1 MKKLLVLFVAVLS
14 LTANYASAQLMA
26 GTAKINI
33 TPLGKEPVHDSVFA
47 RSLVLQSGQLRFAF
61 VSVDLAVFT
70 SERIERI
77 CKERYGI
84 SSVMLCS
91 SHNHSEPQP
100 DGKRS
105 FQQGN
110 PFTVYYEDQIIKAVG
125 ESMAHLFPARI
136 TAGRQTFPQLGFN
149 RLIIREDG
157 HARESWF
164 SDDQYTSENPERIPF
179 GPVDPEVGVIR
190 IDDERSQPRV
200 ILMNYACHAD
210 IVCFNYA
217 VSADYPGV
225 ACRKVEEAFGH
236 GVNCLFVQGAG
247 GNIESLQIS
256 SRRKGPDDPFQ
267 TDYAPME
274 RTGELLAFQVIKLA
288 KSLGT
293 APTGAGTSATT
304 AAVANPG
311 QGAAANTSQSAQ
323 APTLQLLED
332 SLHFTG
338 RFNKKLDYNVH
349 LSTIIINNTIA
360 IAACP
365 GELFVQL
372 QLDWKKKMELA
383 GVTPLLFGYTWSKG
397 NWPGYIADVR
407 SAALG
412 GYGADQG
419 DNLIEIGAGEAM
431 ITRQLANFYRLNG
444 LMRDKP
450 GPVGFKG
457 GEQWI
462 IRPFKP

>member
-1 MKKLLVLFVAVLS
+1 MLLAGLWS
-14 LTANYASAQLMA
+14 PTCLTAQGQLLA
-26 GTAKINI
+26 GTSKINI
-33 TPLGKEPVHDSVFA
+33 TPNTDEPVHDSVYA
-47 RSLVLQSGQLRFAF
+47 RTLVLASGGIKLAF

-70 SERIERI
+70 SARVVMT

-84 SSVMLCS
+84 TQLMLCS

-100 DGKRS
+100 GGKRS

-110 PFTVYYEDQIIKAVG
+110 PYTTYYEDRIIAAVG
-125 ESMAHLFPARI
+125 EACQHLFQARI
-136 TAGRQTFPQLGFN
+136 AGGHSSFPQLGFN
-149 RLIIREDG
+149 RLIPREDG

-164 SDDQYTSENPERIPF
+164 SDAQYTCENPERIPF

-190 IDDERSQPRV
+190 IDDAQGSPKA
-200 ILMNYACHAD
+200 IIMNYACHAD

-225 ACRKVEEAFGH
+225 ACRKVEEAFGNK
-236 GVNCLFVQGAG
+236 VNCLFIQGAG

-267 TDYAPME
+267 TDYAPMD
-274 RTGELLAFQVIKLA
+274 RTGEILAFQTVKLA
-288 KSLGT
+288 KKLVP
-293 APTGAGTSATT
+293 AGASGI
-304 AAVANPG
+304 
-311 QGAAANTSQSAQ
+311 QWM
-323 APTLQLLED
+323 ED

-338 RFNKKLDYNVH
+338 RFDKKLDYNVH
-349 LSTIIINNTIA
+349 LNTILIDNELA
-360 IAACP
+360 LAVCP

-372 QLDWKKKMELA
+372 QLDWKSKMELA
-383 GVTPLLFGYTWSKG
+383 NVKPFLFGYSWSG
-397 NWPGYIADVR
+397 GSWPGYVADVR

-419 DNLIEIGAGEAM
+419 DRLIEVGAGEAM
-431 ITRQLANFYRLNG
+431 VTQQLANFYHLNG

-450 GPVGFKG
+450 GPTGFKPG
-457 GEQWI
+457 SQWVI
-462 IRPFKP
+462 KPFQP

>member
-1 MKKLLVLFVAVLS
+1 MKKLLVLFVAALS
-14 LTANYASAQLMA
+14 LTAKYATAQLMA

-33 TPLGKEPVHDSVFA
+33 TPQGKEPVHDSVFA

-70 SERIERI
+70 SERIEKI

-84 SSVMLCS
+84 SQVMLCS

-110 PFTVYYEDQIIKAVG
+110 PFTIYYEDQIIKAVG

-190 IDDERSQPRV
+190 IDDEKSQPRV

-274 RTGELLAFQVIKLA
+274 RTGELLAFQVTKLA
-288 KSLGT
+288 KSLG
-293 APTGAGTSATT
+293 GAASGGG
-304 AAVANPG
+304 ANPSQVAG
-311 QGAAANTSQSAQ
+311 ANTTQSAQ
-323 APTLQLLED
+323 APALQLLED

-349 LSTIIINNTIA
+349 LSTIIINNNIA

-372 QLDWKKKMELA
+372 QLDWKKRMELA

-419 DNLIEIGAGEAM
+419 DNLIEIGAGEAI
-431 ITRQLANFYRLNG
+431 ITRQLANFYQLNG

-462 IRPFKP
+462 IKPFKP

>member
-1 MKKLLVLFVAVLS
+1 MKKLIALLFAGVS
-14 LTANYASAQLMA
+14 LMTQNTKAQLMA
-26 GTAKINI
+26 GTARVNI
-33 TPLGKEPVHDSVFA
+33 TPQGKESVHDSVYA

-70 SERIERI
+70 SERIEKI
-77 CKERYGI
+77 CKEKYGI
-84 SSVMLCS
+84 SQVMLCS

-190 IDDERSQPRV
+190 IDDEQGQPRV

-288 KSLGT
+288 KSLG
-293 APTGAGTSATT
+293 
-304 AAVANPG
+304 
-311 QGAAANTSQSAQ
+311 AAATQP
-323 APTLQLLED
+323 PTLQLLED

-419 DNLIEIGAGEAM
+419 DNLIEVGAGEAM

-457 GEQWI
+457 GAQWI
-462 IRPFKP
+462 IKPFKP

>member
-1 MKKLLVLFVAVLS
+1 
-14 LTANYASAQLMA
+14 
-26 GTAKINI
+26 
-33 TPLGKEPVHDSVFA
+33 
-47 RSLVLQSGQLRFAF
+47 VLQAGGVKLAF

-70 SERIERI
+70 SPRVVQT

-84 SSVMLCS
+84 TQLMLCS

-100 DGKRS
+100 GGKRS

-110 PFTVYYEDQIIKAVG
+110 PYTAFYEDQIIKAVG
-125 ESMAHLFPARI
+125 EACQHLFPARI
-136 TAGRQTFPQLGFN
+136 GGGHSSFPQLGFN
-149 RLIIREDG
+149 RLIVREDG

-164 SDDQYTSENPERIPF
+164 SDAQYTCENPERIPF

-190 IDDERSQPRV
+190 IDDAQGQPKA
-200 ILMNYACHAD
+200 IIMNYACHAD

-225 ACRKVEEAFGH
+225 ACRKVEEAFDNK
-236 GVNCLFVQGAG
+236 VNCLFIQGAG

-267 TDYAPME
+267 TDYAPMV
-274 RTGELLAFQVIKLA
+274 RTGEILAFQTVKLA
-288 KSLGT
+288 KKLSTVPVGSS
-293 APTGAGTSATT
+293 GIRWM
-304 AAVANPG
+304 
-311 QGAAANTSQSAQ
+311 
-323 APTLQLLED
+323 ED

-338 RFNKKLDYNVH
+338 RFDKKLDYHVH
-349 LSTIIINNTIA
+349 LNTIIIDDMA
-360 IAACP
+360 FAVCP

-372 QLDWKKKMELA
+372 QLDWKSKMELA
-383 GVTPLLFGYTWSKG
+383 DVKPFLFGYSWSG
-397 NWPGYIADVR
+397 GSWPGYVADVR

-419 DNLIEIGAGEAM
+419 DRLIEVGAGEAM
-431 ITRQLANFYRLNG
+431 VTRQLANFYQLNG

-450 GPVGFKG
+450 GPTGFKPG
-457 GEQWI
+457 SQWVI
-462 IRPFKP
+462 KPYKP

>member
-1 MKKLLVLFVAVLS
+1 MKKLLFLIAMVPG
-14 LTANYASAQLMA
+14 LTVPETTNAQLLA
-26 GTAKINI
+26 GTSKINI
-33 TPLGKEPVHDSVFA
+33 TPRTTESVHDSVYA
-47 RSLVLQSGQLRFAF
+47 RSLVLESGSLRLAF

-70 SERIERI
+70 SERIERV
-77 CKERYGI
+77 CKEKYGI
-84 SSVMLCS
+84 SQVLLCS

-105 FQQGN
+105 FQVGN
-110 PFTVYYEDQIIKAVG
+110 PYTVFYEDQIIRAVG
-125 ESMAHLFPARI
+125 ESMEHLFPAHI
-136 TAGRQTFPQLGFN
+136 AAGRKTFPQLGFN
-149 RLIIREDG
+149 RLIVREDG

-164 SDDQYTSENPERIPF
+164 SDEQYTSENPERIPF

-190 IDDERSQPRV
+190 IDDEQGQPRV
-200 ILMNYACHAD
+200 IMMNYACHAD

-274 RTGELLAFQVIKLA
+274 RTGELLAFQVVKLA
-288 KSLGT
+288 KSL
-293 APTGAGTSATT
+293 APDQSLALNQSLTPAAAGTNT
-304 AAVANPG
+304 AQTAH
-311 QGAAANTSQSAQ
+311 S
-323 APTLQLLED
+323 PTLQLLED

-349 LSTIIINNTIA
+349 LSTILINNSIA

-383 GVTPLLFGYTWSKG
+383 NVTPLLFGYTWSKG

-419 DNLIEIGAGEAM
+419 ENLIETGAGEA
-431 ITRQLANFYRLNG
+431 IVTRQLTNFYRLNG

-457 GEQWI
+457 GAQWI
-462 IRPFKP
+462 IKPFKP

>member
-1 MKKLLVLFVAVLS
+1 MKKYLLLITLLYPACLV
-14 LTANYASAQLMA
+14 AQLLA
-26 GTAKINI
+26 GTSRINI
-33 TPLGKEPVHDSVFA
+33 TPKTGEPIHDSVYA
-47 RSLVLQSGQLRFAF
+47 RSLVLQAGATRLAF

-70 SERIERI
+70 SERVVRT
-77 CKERYGI
+77 CKEQYGI
-84 SSVMLCS
+84 TQLMLCS

-100 DGKRS
+100 GGKRS

-110 PFTVYYEDQIIKAVG
+110 PYTAFYEDQIIKAVG
-125 ESMAHLFPARI
+125 DACRHLFPARI
-136 TAGRQTFPQLGFN
+136 GGGHCSFPQLGFN

-164 SDDQYTSENPERIPF
+164 SDAQYTCENPERIPF

-190 IDDERSQPRV
+190 IDDMQGQPKA
-200 ILMNYACHAD
+200 IIMNYACHAD

-225 ACRKVEEAFGH
+225 ACRKVEEAFDNK
-236 GVNCLFVQGAG
+236 VTCLFVQGAG

-267 TDYAPME
+267 TDYAPMV
-274 RTGELLAFQVIKLA
+274 RTGEILAYQTVKLA
-288 KSLGT
+288 KKLAT
-293 APTGAGTSATT
+293 APVGPSGIRWM
-304 AAVANPG
+304 
-311 QGAAANTSQSAQ
+311 
-323 APTLQLLED
+323 ED

-338 RFNKKLDYNVH
+338 RFDKKLDYNVH
-349 LSTIIINNTIA
+349 LNTIIIDDLA
-360 IAACP
+360 FAVCP

-383 GVTPLLFGYTWSKG
+383 DVKPFLFGYSWSG
-397 NWPGYIADVR
+397 GSWPGYVADVR

-419 DNLIEIGAGEAM
+419 DRLIEVGAGETM
-431 ITRQLANFYRLNG
+431 VTRQLANFYRLNG
-444 LMRDKP
+444 LMRDQPGPTDFKP
-450 GPVGFKG
+450 GA
-457 GEQWI
+457 QWI
-462 IRPFKP
+462 IKPFQP